1 MSELVKYHNNI
12 NKLSFNN
19 FTEKELNVFFSIV
32 YKIQNQGSNILEIP
46 FTELRNLSNGDV
58 HLPRFLNSVKNVSDK
73 ISNLNFR
80 YENDEEIVKF
90 YFFNK
95 FRIRKKEKVLI
106 LSINEDFQFLVNN
119 LLKKGNFTILELE
132 NFVKLKSVYSKT
144 LFRILKQ
151 WDSIHYKKF
160 ELQVNNLLKKGNFT
174 ILELENFVKL
184 KSVYSKTLFRIL
196 KQWDS
201 IHYKKFELQ
210 ELRELLDVPVS
221 YSTARFNQRILTPME
236 NELKQFFPHL
246 TIEKKKTGKVITEIE
261 ISWGKKEP
269 EIEIVDDIEV
279 EISEELDKAFEKASH
294 NRYISP
300 FLTKETKIE
309 LIECFKDEKILAKGL
324 YFAYKTINTKFNKL
338 SYLIKTITTGAI
350 QQNKILK
357 VENKEENNVK
367 ENDDNNL
374 TLSTNT
380 PNKTSKSEEKKE
392 NLVGRIEISE
402 DEYNEKYQEY
412 LKQYNTIDNPFTR
425 RAFELMYKVDKKE
438 NKKEN
443 KKIEDNEENIVE
455 DLFVSPIKEAEK
467 VYTAADIPEEKLL
480 DKKGNKLTGS
490 ALKVRENKILITD
503 ISVLF

>member
-46 FTELRNLSNGDV
+46 FVELRNLSNGDI

-95 FRIRKKEKVLI
+95 FKIRKKEKVLI

-160 ELQVNNLLKKGNFT
+160 ELQ
-174 ILELENFVKL
+174 
-184 KSVYSKTLFRIL
+184 
-196 KQWDS
+196 
-201 IHYKKFELQ
+201 
-210 ELRELLDVPVS
+210 ELRELLDVPAS

-309 LIECFKDEKILAKGL
+309 LIEFFEDEKILAKGL
-324 YFAYKTINTKFNKL
+324 YFAYKTINTEFTKL
-338 SYLIKTITTGAI
+338 SYLIKTITTGAT
-350 QQNKILK
+350 QQTKILK
-357 VENKEENNVK
+357 VENKDKNNVK

-392 NLVGRIEISE
+392 NLVGKSEITE
-402 DEYNEKYQEY
+402 EEFEEIYQKY
-412 LKQYNTIDNPFTR
+412 LKDNNIEDRPFTR
-425 RAFELMYKVDKKE
+425 KCFAMPYSIIKKEDKKL
-438 NKKEN
+438 K
-443 KKIEDNEENIVE
+443 DEENIVE

-467 VYTAADIPEEKLL
+467 VYTAADIQEEKLL

-490 ALKVRENKILITD
+490 ALKVRENKILKEMNKC
-503 ISVLF
+503 

>member
-12 NKLSFNN
+12 NKLSFSN

-160 ELQVNNLLKKGNFT
+160 ELQ
-174 ILELENFVKL
+174 
-184 KSVYSKTLFRIL
+184 
-196 KQWDS
+196 
-201 IHYKKFELQ
+201 
-210 ELRELLDVPVS
+210 ELRELLDVPAS

-324 YFAYKTINTKFNKL
+324 YFAYKTINTKFTKL

-374 TLSTNT
+374 TLSTNI

-392 NLVGRIEISE
+392 NLVGKSEITE
-402 DEYNEKYQEY
+402 DEFEEIYQKY
-412 LKQYNTIDNPFTR
+412 LKDNNIEDRSFTR
-425 RAFELMYKVDKKE
+425 KCFAMPYSIIKKEDKKL
-438 NKKEN
+438 K
-443 KKIEDNEENIVE
+443 DEENIVE

-490 ALKVRENKILITD
+490 ALKVRENKILKEMNKC
-503 ISVLF
+503 

>member
-12 NKLSFNN
+12 NKLSFSN

-46 FTELRNLSNGDV
+46 FVELRNLSNGDI

-160 ELQVNNLLKKGNFT
+160 ELQ
-174 ILELENFVKL
+174 
-184 KSVYSKTLFRIL
+184 
-196 KQWDS
+196 
-201 IHYKKFELQ
+201 
-210 ELRELLDVPVS
+210 ELRELLDVPAS

-309 LIECFKDEKILAKGL
+309 LIEFFEDEKILAKGL
-324 YFAYKTINTKFNKL
+324 YFAYKTINTEFTKL
-338 SYLIKTITTGAI
+338 SYLIKTITTGAT
-350 QQNKILK
+350 QQTKILK
-357 VENKEENNVK
+357 VENKDENNVK

-374 TLSTNT
+374 ILSTNI

-392 NLVGRIEISE
+392 NLVGKSEITE
-402 DEYNEKYQEY
+402 DEFEEIYQKY
-412 LKQYNTIDNPFTR
+412 LKDNNIEDRPFTR
-425 RAFELMYKVDKKE
+425 KCFAMPYSIIKKEDKKL
-438 NKKEN
+438 K
-443 KKIEDNEENIVE
+443 DEENIVE

-490 ALKVRENKILITD
+490 ALKVRENKILKEMNKC
-503 ISVLF
+503 

>member
-12 NKLSFNN
+12 NKLSFSN

-160 ELQVNNLLKKGNFT
+160 ELQ
-174 ILELENFVKL
+174 
-184 KSVYSKTLFRIL
+184 
-196 KQWDS
+196 
-201 IHYKKFELQ
+201 
-210 ELRELLDVPVS
+210 ELRELLDVPAS

-324 YFAYKTINTKFNKL
+324 YFAYKTINTKFTKL

-392 NLVGRIEISE
+392 NLVGKSEITE
-402 DEYNEKYQEY
+402 EEFEEIYQKY
-412 LKQYNTIDNPFTR
+412 LKDNNIEDRPFTR
-425 RAFELMYKVDKKE
+425 KCFAMPYSIIKKEDKKL
-438 NKKEN
+438 K
-443 KKIEDNEENIVE
+443 DEENIVE

-490 ALKVRENKILITD
+490 PLKVRENKILKEMNKC
-503 ISVLF
+503 

>member
-12 NKLSFNN
+12 NKLSFSN

-160 ELQVNNLLKKGNFT
+160 ELQ
-174 ILELENFVKL
+174 
-184 KSVYSKTLFRIL
+184 
-196 KQWDS
+196 
-201 IHYKKFELQ
+201 
-210 ELRELLDVPVS
+210 ELRELLDVPAN

-324 YFAYKTINTKFNKL
+324 YFAYKTINTKFTKL

-392 NLVGRIEISE
+392 NLVRKPEITE
-402 DEYNEKYQEY
+402 EEFEELYQKY
-412 LKQYNTIDNPFTR
+412 LKDNNIEDRPFTR
-425 RAFELMYKVDKKE
+425 KCFAMPYNIIKKE
-438 NKKEN
+438 NKKLKVE
-443 KKIEDNEENIVE
+443 KNIAE

-490 ALKVRENKILITD
+490 ALKVRENKILKEMNKC
-503 ISVLF
+503 

>member
-46 FTELRNLSNGDV
+46 FVELRNLSNGDI

-160 ELQVNNLLKKGNFT
+160 ELQ
-174 ILELENFVKL
+174 
-184 KSVYSKTLFRIL
+184 
-196 KQWDS
+196 
-201 IHYKKFELQ
+201 
-210 ELRELLDVPVS
+210 ELRELLDVPAS

-309 LIECFKDEKILAKGL
+309 LIEFFEDEKILAKGL
-324 YFAYKTINTKFNKL
+324 YFAYKTINTEFTKL
-338 SYLIKTITTGAI
+338 SYLIKTITTGAT
-350 QQNKILK
+350 QQTKILK
-357 VENKEENNVK
+357 VENKDENNVK
-367 ENDDNNL
+367 ENGDNNL

-438 NKKEN
+438 NKK
-443 KKIEDNEENIVE
+443 IEDNEENIVE

-490 ALKVRENKILITD
+490 ALKVRENKILKEMNKC
-503 ISVLF
+503 

>member
-12 NKLSFNN
+12 NKLSFSN

-46 FTELRNLSNGDV
+46 FTELRNLANGDV

-160 ELQVNNLLKKGNFT
+160 ELQ
-174 ILELENFVKL
+174 
-184 KSVYSKTLFRIL
+184 
-196 KQWDS
+196 
-201 IHYKKFELQ
+201 
-210 ELRELLDVPVS
+210 ELRELLDVPAS

-309 LIECFKDEKILAKGL
+309 LIEFFEDEKILAKGL
-324 YFAYKTINTKFNKL
+324 YFAYKTINTEFTKL
-338 SYLIKTITTGAI
+338 SYLIKTITTGAT
-350 QQNKILK
+350 QQTKILK
-357 VENKEENNVK
+357 VENKDENNVK
-367 ENDDNNL
+367 KNDDNNL

-392 NLVGRIEISE
+392 NLVGKSEITEEEFEDLYQKFLKDNNIE
-402 DEYNEKYQEY
+402 DK
-412 LKQYNTIDNPFTR
+412 PFTR
-425 RAFELMYKVDKKE
+425 KCFEMPYSIIKKEDKKL
-438 NKKEN
+438 K
-443 KKIEDNEENIVE
+443 DEENIVE

-467 VYTAADIPEEKLL
+467 VYTAAEIPEEKLL

-490 ALKVRENKILITD
+490 ALKVRENKILKEMNKC
-503 ISVLF
+503 

>member
-160 ELQVNNLLKKGNFT
+160 ELQ
-174 ILELENFVKL
+174 
-184 KSVYSKTLFRIL
+184 
-196 KQWDS
+196 
-201 IHYKKFELQ
+201 
-210 ELRELLDVPVS
+210 ELRELLDVPAS

-324 YFAYKTINTKFNKL
+324 YFAYKTINTEFTKL

-392 NLVGRIEISE
+392 NLVRKPEITE
-402 DEYNEKYQEY
+402 EEFEEIYQKY
-412 LKQYNTIDNPFTR
+412 LKDNNIEDRPFTR
-425 RAFELMYKVDKKE
+425 KCFAMPYSIIKKEDKKL
-438 NKKEN
+438 K
-443 KKIEDNEENIVE
+443 DEENIVE

-490 ALKVRENKILITD
+490 ALKVRENKILKEMNKC
-503 ISVLF
+503 

>member
-46 FTELRNLSNGDV
+46 FVELRNLSNGDI

-132 NFVKLKSVYSKT
+132 NFVKLKS
-144 LFRILKQ
+144 I
-151 WDSIHYKKF
+151 
-160 ELQVNNLLKKGNFT
+160 
-174 ILELENFVKL
+174 
-184 KSVYSKTLFRIL
+184 YSKTLFRIL

-210 ELRELLDVPVS
+210 EFRELLDVPAS
-221 YSTARFNQRILTPME
+221 YSTARFNQRILTPMK

-309 LIECFKDEKILAKGL
+309 LIEFFEDEKILAKGL
-324 YFAYKTINTKFNKL
+324 YFAYKTINTEFTKL
-338 SYLIKTITTGAI
+338 SYLIKTITTGAT
-350 QQNKILK
+350 QQTKILK
-357 VENKEENNVK
+357 VENKDENNVK

-392 NLVGRIEISE
+392 NLVGKSEITE
-402 DEYNEKYQEY
+402 EEFEEIYQKY
-412 LKQYNTIDNPFTR
+412 LKDNNIEDRPFTR
-425 RAFELMYKVDKKE
+425 KCFAMPYSIIKKEDKKL
-438 NKKEN
+438 K
-443 KKIEDNEENIVE
+443 DEENIVE

-490 ALKVRENKILITD
+490 ALKVRENKILKEMNKC
-503 ISVLF
+503 

>member
-160 ELQVNNLLKKGNFT
+160 ELQ
-174 ILELENFVKL
+174 
-184 KSVYSKTLFRIL
+184 
-196 KQWDS
+196 
-201 IHYKKFELQ
+201 
-210 ELRELLDVPVS
+210 ELRELLDVPAS

-324 YFAYKTINTKFNKL
+324 YFAYKTINTKFTKL

-392 NLVGRIEISE
+392 NLVGKSEITE
-402 DEYNEKYQEY
+402 EEFEEIYQKY
-412 LKQYNTIDNPFTR
+412 LKDNNIEDRPFTR
-425 RAFELMYKVDKKE
+425 KCFAMPYSIIKKEDKKL
-438 NKKEN
+438 K
-443 KKIEDNEENIVE
+443 DEENIVE

-490 ALKVRENKILITD
+490 ALKVRENKILKEM
-503 ISVLF
+503 SKC

>member
-12 NKLSFNN
+12 NKLSFSN

-160 ELQVNNLLKKGNFT
+160 ELQ
-174 ILELENFVKL
+174 
-184 KSVYSKTLFRIL
+184 
-196 KQWDS
+196 
-201 IHYKKFELQ
+201 
-210 ELRELLDVPVS
+210 ELRELLDVPAS

-236 NELKQFFPHL
+236 NELKQFFSHL

-324 YFAYKTINTKFNKL
+324 YFAYKTINTKFTKL

-374 TLSTNT
+374 TLSTDT

-392 NLVGRIEISE
+392 NLVRKPEITE
-402 DEYNEKYQEY
+402 EEFEELYQKY
-412 LKQYNTIDNPFTR
+412 LKDNNIEDRPFTR
-425 RAFELMYKVDKKE
+425 KCFAMPYNIIKKE
-438 NKKEN
+438 NKKLKVE
-443 KKIEDNEENIVE
+443 KNIAE

-490 ALKVRENKILITD
+490 ALKVRENKILKEMNKC
-503 ISVLF
+503 

>member
-46 FTELRNLSNGDV
+46 FVELRNLSNGDI

-160 ELQVNNLLKKGNFT
+160 ELQ
-174 ILELENFVKL
+174 
-184 KSVYSKTLFRIL
+184 
-196 KQWDS
+196 
-201 IHYKKFELQ
+201 
-210 ELRELLDVPVS
+210 ELRELLDVPAS

-309 LIECFKDEKILAKGL
+309 LIEFFEDEKILAKGL
-324 YFAYKTINTKFNKL
+324 YFAYKTINTEFTKL
-338 SYLIKTITTGAI
+338 SYLIKTITTGAT
-350 QQNKILK
+350 QQTKILK
-357 VENKEENNVK
+357 VENKDKNNVK

-392 NLVGRIEISE
+392 NLVGKSEITE
-402 DEYNEKYQEY
+402 EEFEEIYQKY
-412 LKQYNTIDNPFTR
+412 LKDNNIEDRPFTR
-425 RAFELMYKVDKKE
+425 KCFAMPYSIIKKEDKKL
-438 NKKEN
+438 K
-443 KKIEDNEENIVE
+443 DEENIVE

-490 ALKVRENKILITD
+490 ALKVRENKILKEMNKC
-503 ISVLF
+503 

>member
-46 FTELRNLSNGDV
+46 FVELRNLSNGDI

-106 LSINEDFQFLVNN
+106 LSINEDFQFL
-119 LLKKGNFTILELE
+119 
-132 NFVKLKSVYSKT
+132 
-144 LFRILKQ
+144 
-151 WDSIHYKKF
+151 
-160 ELQVNNLLKKGNFT
+160 VNNLLKKGNFT

-309 LIECFKDEKILAKGL
+309 LIEFFEDEKILAKGL
-324 YFAYKTINTKFNKL
+324 YFAYKTINTEFTKL
-338 SYLIKTITTGAI
+338 SYLIKTITTGAT
-350 QQNKILK
+350 QQTKILK
-357 VENKEENNVK
+357 VENKDENNVK
-367 ENDDNNL
+367 ENGDNNL

-438 NKKEN
+438 NKK
-443 KKIEDNEENIVE
+443 IEDNEGNIVE

-490 ALKVRENKILITD
+490 ALKVRENKILKEMNKC
-503 ISVLF
+503 

>member
-12 NKLSFNN
+12 NKLSFSN

-160 ELQVNNLLKKGNFT
+160 ELQ
-174 ILELENFVKL
+174 
-184 KSVYSKTLFRIL
+184 
-196 KQWDS
+196 
-201 IHYKKFELQ
+201 
-210 ELRELLDVPVS
+210 ELRELLDVPAS

-324 YFAYKTINTKFNKL
+324 YFAYKTINTEFTKL

-374 TLSTNT
+374 TLSTDT

-392 NLVGRIEISE
+392 NLVRKPEITE
-402 DEYNEKYQEY
+402 EKFEELYQKY
-412 LKQYNTIDNPFTR
+412 LKDNNIEDRPFTR
-425 RAFELMYKVDKKE
+425 KCFAMPYNIIKKE
-438 NKKEN
+438 NKKLKVE
-443 KKIEDNEENIVE
+443 KNIAE

-490 ALKVRENKILITD
+490 ALKVRENKILKEMNKC
-503 ISVLF
+503 

>member
-12 NKLSFNN
+12 NKLSFSN

-160 ELQVNNLLKKGNFT
+160 ELQ
-174 ILELENFVKL
+174 
-184 KSVYSKTLFRIL
+184 
-196 KQWDS
+196 
-201 IHYKKFELQ
+201 
-210 ELRELLDVPVS
+210 ELRELLDVPAS

-324 YFAYKTINTKFNKL
+324 YFAYKTINTKFTKL

-392 NLVGRIEISE
+392 NLVRKPEITE
-402 DEYNEKYQEY
+402 EEFEEIYQKY
-412 LKQYNTIDNPFTR
+412 LKDNNIEDKPFTR
-425 RAFELMYKVDKKE
+425 KCFAMPYSIIKKEDKKL
-438 NKKEN
+438 K
-443 KKIEDNEENIVE
+443 DEENIVE

-490 ALKVRENKILITD
+490 ALKVRENKILKEMNKC
-503 ISVLF
+503 

>member
-46 FTELRNLSNGDV
+46 FVELRNLSNGDI

-132 NFVKLKSVYSKT
+132 NFVKLKS
-144 LFRILKQ
+144 I
-151 WDSIHYKKF
+151 
-160 ELQVNNLLKKGNFT
+160 
-174 ILELENFVKL
+174 
-184 KSVYSKTLFRIL
+184 YSKTLFRIL

-210 ELRELLDVPVS
+210 ELRELLDVPTS

-309 LIECFKDEKILAKGL
+309 LIEFFEDEKILAKGL
-324 YFAYKTINTKFNKL
+324 YFAYKTINTEFTKL
-338 SYLIKTITTGAI
+338 SYLIKTITTGAT
-350 QQNKILK
+350 QQTKILK
-357 VENKEENNVK
+357 VENKDENNVK

-374 TLSTNT
+374 TLSTNI
-380 PNKTSKSEEKKE
+380 PNKTFKSEEKKE
-392 NLVGRIEISE
+392 NLVGKSEITE
-402 DEYNEKYQEY
+402 DEFEEIYQKY
-412 LKQYNTIDNPFTR
+412 LKDNNIEDRPFTR
-425 RAFELMYKVDKKE
+425 KCFAMPYSIIKKEDKKL
-438 NKKEN
+438 K
-443 KKIEDNEENIVE
+443 DEENIVE

-490 ALKVRENKILITD
+490 ALKVRENKILKEMNKC
-503 ISVLF
+503 

>member
-12 NKLSFNN
+12 NKLSFSN

-160 ELQVNNLLKKGNFT
+160 ELQ
-174 ILELENFVKL
+174 
-184 KSVYSKTLFRIL
+184 
-196 KQWDS
+196 
-201 IHYKKFELQ
+201 
-210 ELRELLDVPVS
+210 ELRELLDVPAS

-236 NELKQFFPHL
+236 NELKQFFSHL

-324 YFAYKTINTKFNKL
+324 YFAYKTINTEFTKL

-374 TLSTNT
+374 TLSTDT

-392 NLVGRIEISE
+392 NLVRKPEITE
-402 DEYNEKYQEY
+402 EEFEELYQKY
-412 LKQYNTIDNPFTR
+412 LKDNNIEDRPFTR
-425 RAFELMYKVDKKE
+425 KCFAMPYNIIKKE
-438 NKKEN
+438 NKKLKVE
-443 KKIEDNEENIVE
+443 KNIAE

-490 ALKVRENKILITD
+490 ALKVRENKILKEMNKC
-503 ISVLF
+503 

>member
-12 NKLSFNN
+12 NKLSFSN

-160 ELQVNNLLKKGNFT
+160 ELQ
-174 ILELENFVKL
+174 
-184 KSVYSKTLFRIL
+184 
-196 KQWDS
+196 
-201 IHYKKFELQ
+201 
-210 ELRELLDVPVS
+210 ELRELLDVPTS

-324 YFAYKTINTKFNKL
+324 YFAYKTINTEFTKL

-392 NLVGRIEISE
+392 NLVRKPEITE
-402 DEYNEKYQEY
+402 EEFEELYQKY
-412 LKQYNTIDNPFTR
+412 LKDNNIEDRPFTR
-425 RAFELMYKVDKKE
+425 KCFAMPYNIIKKE
-438 NKKEN
+438 NKKLKVE
-443 KKIEDNEENIVE
+443 KNIAE

-490 ALKVRENKILITD
+490 ALKVRENKILKEMNKC
-503 ISVLF
+503 

>member
-46 FTELRNLSNGDV
+46 FVELRNLSNGDI

-106 LSINEDFQFLVNN
+106 LSINEDFQFL
-119 LLKKGNFTILELE
+119 
-132 NFVKLKSVYSKT
+132 
-144 LFRILKQ
+144 
-151 WDSIHYKKF
+151 
-160 ELQVNNLLKKGNFT
+160 VNNLLKKGNFT

-309 LIECFKDEKILAKGL
+309 LIEFFEDEKILAKGL
-324 YFAYKTINTKFNKL
+324 YFAYKTINTEFTKL
-338 SYLIKTITTGAI
+338 SYLIKTITTGAT
-350 QQNKILK
+350 QQTKILK
-357 VENKEENNVK
+357 VENKDENNVK

-438 NKKEN
+438 NKK
-443 KKIEDNEENIVE
+443 IEDNEGNIVE

-467 VYTAADIPEEKLL
+467 VYIAADIPEEKLL

-490 ALKVRENKILITD
+490 ALKVRENKILKEMNKC
-503 ISVLF
+503 

>member
-12 NKLSFNN
+12 NKLSFSN

-160 ELQVNNLLKKGNFT
+160 ELQ
-174 ILELENFVKL
+174 
-184 KSVYSKTLFRIL
+184 
-196 KQWDS
+196 
-201 IHYKKFELQ
+201 
-210 ELRELLDVPVS
+210 ELRELLDVPAS

-324 YFAYKTINTKFNKL
+324 YFAYKTINTKFTKL

-392 NLVGRIEISE
+392 NLVRKPEITE
-402 DEYNEKYQEY
+402 EEFEEIYQKY
-412 LKQYNTIDNPFTR
+412 LKDNNIEDKPFTR
-425 RAFELMYKVDKKE
+425 KCFAMPYSIIKKEDKKL
-438 NKKEN
+438 K
-443 KKIEDNEENIVE
+443 DEENIVE

-490 ALKVRENKILITD
+490 ALKVRENKILKEMNK
-503 ISVLF
+503 S